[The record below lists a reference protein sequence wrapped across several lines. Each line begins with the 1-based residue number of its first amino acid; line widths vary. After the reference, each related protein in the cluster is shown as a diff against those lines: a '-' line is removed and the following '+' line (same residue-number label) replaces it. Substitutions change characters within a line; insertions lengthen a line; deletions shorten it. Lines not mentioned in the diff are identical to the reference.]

1 MPAPL
6 VRSALIVVVP
16 VAATLAV
23 AGALA
28 LRVPGLV
35 TMLVAAVLVG
45 AVTAGM
51 AGESPGGGSRAA
63 LDAGVRAAAWTA
75 GALLVLTGVAALA
88 GGLAA
93 VLAGAAVG
101 AAVLAVRVRRAGRVA
116 AAAAPPAGPAPARP
130 APVGPAGPTLLM
142 PPVGGLSTR
151 AVGDEWLRTTAL
163 LDARLDPVIRRAI
176 VARRESLLDELE
188 RRDPVGFARWLA
200 DGPVPASDPAEH
212 VRDLPAAGSGAA

>member
-1 MPAPL
+1 VPAPL

-88 GGLAA
+88 GGLTA
-93 VLAGAAVG
+93 VLSGAAFG
-101 AAVLAVRVRRAGRVA
+101 AAVLAVRVRRAGRV

-151 AVGDEWLRTTAL
+151 AVGDEWLHTTAL

-212 VRDLPAAGSGAA
+212 VRDLPAAGTGAA

>member
-23 AGALA
+23 VGALA

-45 AVTAGM
+45 AVTAGL
-51 AGESPGGGSRAA
+51 AGEAPAGGSRAA
-63 LDAGVRAAAWTA
+63 LDAGVRAAGWTA
-75 GALLVLTGVAALA
+75 GVLLVLTGVAAVA
-88 GGLAA
+88 GGLVA
-93 VLAGAAVG
+93 VLAGATVG
-101 AAVLAVRVRRAGRVA
+101 AAVLAVRLRRAGRVA
-116 AAAAPPAGPAPARP
+116 TATAPPAPS
-130 APVGPAGPTLLM
+130 APVRRTPVRPAGPTLLL

-188 RRDPVGFARWLA
+188 RRDPGGFARWLA
-200 DGPVPASDPAEH
+200 GGPAPGSDPAEH
-212 VRDLPAAGSGAA
+212 VRDLPAAGTGAA